1 MGTQIGVGN
10 VLGWPLTNGRSAKEA
25 PWRVQLRFIKHYRTP
40 VSLRAFARIFIL
52 ILPILYG
59 PYYADLANSTNIGF
73 SSAFSVAI
81 SMALQGLFTMRMGL
95 EDPFVQ
101 LSESPDAVDVD
112 RELADLEMD
121 LAIFLGSA
129 DEAEAAAAAM
139 EEAPAGGTV

>member
-1 MGTQIGVGN
+1 M
-10 VLGWPLTNGRSAKEA
+10 
-25 PWRVQLRFIKHYRTP
+25 
-40 VSLRAFARIFIL
+40 SLRAFARIFIL

-59 PYYADLANSTNIGF
+59 PYYAELANATNIGF

-121 LAIFLGSA
+121 LAIFLDDA
-129 DEAEAAAAAM
+129 DEGDAAAAAAM
-139 EEAPAGGTV
+139 EEAPAGGKV